1 MADFGI
7 TLGPEYAKK
16 RPIFSTIWY
25 FFQKEFYLMVVSGQT
40 FDNYNDS
47 IECSIQSHKFK
58 VVLTACRFFGKI
70 YRPDTR

>member
-25 FFQKEFYLMVVSGQT
+25 LFQKEFYLMAVSGQT

-47 IECSIQSHKFK
+47 I
-58 VVLTACRFFGKI
+58 
-70 YRPDTR
+70 